1 MDMEV
6 ENTELYKIRHSLA
19 HVLAQAVQ
27 LEFPDVKLGFGPP
40 VDNGFYYDFDFGDE
54 VINDTHLKQI
64 EKRMKKIISQNQ
76 KFERVET
83 DFDGA
88 LEMCA
93 KLSEPYKK
101 ENIEN
106 LKSRGVENFSFYSNG
121 PFTDICEG
129 PHMESTGKIP
139 KGVYK
144 LDRVAGAYWLGD
156 EKNKMLTRIYA
167 LAYETREQLDEY
179 LKRRKLAQEND
190 HKKLG
195 KELDLFHFDDEVG
208 KGLPLWLPNGTV
220 IKDEIEKY
228 ANELQFKGNYK
239 KVSTPVLAKS
249 NLYRTSG
256 HLPMYED
263 SMFPPMTHTNE
274 ETGHEEKYYLR
285 PMCCPFHHKVFS
297 STKRSYRELPL
308 RLSEYGNIFRFE
320 QSGELSGLI
329 RVRSMCLNDAHLYMA
344 RSQVKDEI
352 SAILNMYNEFYAT
365 FKLKD
370 YKFRLSTRGKDY
382 DQGKFGGSD
391 EMWEE
396 AEAQLEAALKS
407 EGIDYYIGEGE
418 AAFYGPKIDIQFRNT
433 LGREETV
440 STIQVDYLAAE
451 KFDLKFTNDH
461 GEDEKPVV
469 LHRAPLST
477 HERFISFL
485 IEYYG
490 GAFPAWCSPVQVRM
504 IPVNEKCEAYCAEF
518 AEKLKAQEFRVEVDK
533 SSDSFSK
540 KVRNGA
546 MKKIPLLLIIGHDE
560 VDNST
565 VSVRRFGSR
574 DNETMSQGAFVDL
587 LTDEVENRINHRE
600 PIGAIL

>member
-1 MDMEV
+1 MDLTA

-19 HVLAQAVQ
+19 HILAQAVQ
-27 LEFPDVKLGFGPP
+27 LEFSGVKLGFGPP
-40 VDNGFYYDFDFGDE
+40 VDNGFYYDFDFGE
-54 VINDTHLKQI
+54 EIVNDTHLKQI

-76 KFERVET
+76 KFERVDT
-83 DFDGA
+83 DFSGA
-88 LEMCA
+88 LAMCA
-93 KLSEPYKK
+93 EIDEPYKK
-101 ENIEN
+101 ENVEN
-106 LKSRGVENFSFYSNG
+106 LKERGVENYSFYKNG

-129 PHMESTGKIP
+129 PHLESTNEIP
-139 KGVYK
+139 KGCYK
-144 LDRVAGAYWLGD
+144 LDRVAGAYWLGN

-167 LAYETREQLDEY
+167 LAFESKESLDEY
-179 LKRRKLAQEND
+179 LKRRKLAEEND

-195 KELDLFHFDDEVG
+195 RELELFHFDEEIG

-220 IKDEIEKY
+220 IRDEIEKY
-228 ANELQFKGNYK
+228 ANEMQFAADYK
-239 KVSTPVLAKS
+239 KVSTPVLAKES
-249 NLYRTSG
+249 LFHTSG

-263 SMFPPMTHTNE
+263 SMFPPMTHTHE
-274 ETGHEEKYYLR
+274 DTGHQEKYYLR
-285 PMCCPFHHKVFS
+285 PMCCPFHHKVFGA
-297 STKRSYRELPL
+297 TKRSYRELPL
-308 RLSEYGNIFRFE
+308 RLSEYGQLFRFE

-344 RSQVKDEI
+344 QSQVKDEI
-352 SAILNMYNEFYAT
+352 ASILSMYNEFYST

-382 DQGKFGGSD
+382 DKGKFGGSD
-391 EMWEE
+391 EMWEQ
-396 AEAQLEAALKS
+396 AEAQLEAALKA
-407 EGIDYYIGEGE
+407 EGLDYYVGEGE

-433 LGREETV
+433 MGREETV
-440 STIQVDYLAAE
+440 STIQVDYLAAD
-451 KFDLKFTNDH
+451 KFDLKFTNDQ

-490 GAFPAWCSPVQVRM
+490 GAFPTWCSPLQVRM
-504 IPVNEKCEAYCAEF
+504 IPVNDKCEAYCSEF
-518 AEKLKAQEFRVEVDK
+518 SAKLKRQGFRVEVDS

-560 VDNST
+560 VDNGT

-574 DNETMSQGAFVDL
+574 DNVAMSQSEFTDML
-587 LTDEVENRINHRE
+587 IDEVENRKNYRE
-600 PIGAIL
+600 PTGAIL

>member
-1 MDMEV
+1 MDLTS

-27 LEFPDVKLGFGPP
+27 LEYPDVKLGFGPP
-40 VDNGFYYDFDFGDE
+40 VDNGFYYDFDFGE
-54 VINDTHLKQI
+54 EIVNDTHLKQI

-76 KFERVET
+76 KFERIET
-83 DFDGA
+83 DFNGA
-88 LEMCA
+88 IEMCE
-93 KLSEPYKK
+93 KISEPYKK
-101 ENIEN
+101 ENVEN
-106 LKSRGVENFSFYSNG
+106 LKERGEENFSFYTNG

-129 PHMESTGKIP
+129 PHVDGTKEIP
-139 KGVYK
+139 KGCYK

-167 LAYETREQLDEY
+167 LAFQTKEDLDEY

-190 HKKLG
+190 HKKIG
-195 KELDLFHFDDEVG
+195 KELELFTFDDDIG

-220 IKDEIEKY
+220 IRDEIEKY
-228 ANELQFKGNYK
+228 ANEVQFKAGYK
-239 KVSTPVLAKS
+239 NVATPTLAKES
-249 NLYRTSG
+249 LYLTSG

-263 SMFPPMTHTNE
+263 SMFPPMTSTNE
-274 ETGHEEKYYLR
+274 ETGHVEKYYLR
-285 PMCCPFHHKVFS
+285 PMSCPFHHKIFG

-308 RLSEYGNIFRFE
+308 RLAEYCTNFRFE

-329 RVRSMCLNDAHLYMA
+329 RVRSMHLNDAHLYMSRA
-344 RSQVKDEI
+344 QLKDEI
-352 SAILNMYNEFYAT
+352 ASTLKMYNEFYKT
-365 FKLKD
+365 FKFKD
-370 YKFRLSTRGKDY
+370 YKFRLSVRGKDY
-382 DQGKFGGSD
+382 DKGKFAGTD
-391 EMWEE
+391 EMWAE
-396 AEAQLEAALKS
+396 AEGQLEAALKA
-407 EGIDYYIGEGE
+407 EGIEFYVGEGE

-440 STIQVDYLAAE
+440 STIQVDYLAAD
-451 KFDLKFTNDH
+451 KFDLKFTNDQ

-490 GAFPAWCSPVQVRM
+490 GAFPAWCAPVQVRM
-504 IPVNEKCEAYCAEF
+504 IPVNDTCVAYCQEMS
-518 AEKLKAQEFRVEVDK
+518 EKLRNQFVRVEVDS
-533 SSDSFSK
+533 SSDSFAK

-546 MKKIPLLLIIGHDE
+546 TKKIPILLIVGNDE
-560 VDNST
+560 VDNGT

-574 DNETMSQGAFVDL
+574 DNETMSQGAFTDML
-587 LTDEVENRINHRE
+587 LDEIKNRVNHRE